1 MSRRVI
7 FVSVTKKKTKYIKY
21 YNFFILTKRKREN
34 HNNITDK
41 VRIENIESNKV
52 KENMK

>member
-1 MSRRVI
+1 M
-7 FVSVTKKKTKYIKY
+7 KY
-21 YNFFILTKRKREN
+21 YNFFILTKRKREK